1 LTPSKGSPA
10 SENSSPVAS
19 LRESVELVPVLLP
32 VFLINAVSGSTF
44 FEHEEKPTHK
54 SENKAD
60 DNWKIFI

>member
-1 LTPSKGSPA
+1 
-10 SENSSPVAS
+10 VAS

-54 SENKAD
+54 SENKAV

>member
-1 LTPSKGSPA
+1 LIPSKGSPA
-10 SENSSPVAS
+10 SENSSPVVS
-19 LRESVELVPVLLP
+19 FRESVGLIPVLLP

-44 FEHEEKPTHK
+44 FEHEEKPKHK